1 MVADT
6 VLVAGAT
13 GSLGRAVCRALASR
27 GAKVRALVRRPSSN
41 VEHAYAHV
49 LGDGL
54 QPETLGPA
62 VDGVTTVFSCMG
74 APIMPTLSGGRA
86 GFEAVDTVG
95 NLNLLGAAER
105 AGVKRFVYVS
115 VAGGEGSLADLAY
128 VRAHERVVQGLRAST
143 VNHAVVRP
151 TGFFSAFEA
160 FLSIARWGPVPVLGN
175 PEART
180 NPIAVDDLAEVCSDA
195 VEDPSFGEQEVGG
208 PQVLTRRDIAHLA
221 RRVVGKSERS
231 VRVPAALV
239 SAWARCLGLVH
250 PRLGQ
255 AMAFFVRVGQLDC
268 VAPRHGSTRL
278 DDWLTHTA
286 RPPSR
291 SG

>member
-1 MVADT
+1 MVDT

-13 GSLGRAVCRALASR
+13 GSLGRGVCEALSR
-27 GAKVRALVRRPSSN
+27 RGGRVRALVRRPSIQLP
-41 VEHAYAHV
+41 HADEQV

-54 QPETLGPA
+54 KPGTLGAA
-62 VDGVTTVFSCMG
+62 VEGVDTVFSCMG
-74 APIMPTLSGGRA
+74 APIMPTLAGGRA

-95 NLNLLGAAER
+95 NLNLLEAAQK

-128 VRAHERVVQGLRAST
+128 VRAHERVVQALRSSSLE
-143 VNHAVVRP
+143 HAVVRP
-151 TGFFSAFEA
+151 TGFFSAFES

-180 NPIAVDDLAEVCSDA
+180 NPISVEDLAEVCSDA
-195 VEDPSFGEQEVGG
+195 VEDPEFGEREVGG

-231 VRVPAALV
+231 LRVPAMLV

-250 PRLGQ
+250 PRMGQ
-255 AMAFFVRVGQLDC
+255 AMAFFVRVGEVDC
-268 VAPRHGSTRL
+268 VAPAHGSMRL
-278 DDWLTHTA
+278 DDWLSA
-286 RPPSR
+286 R
-291 SG
+291 